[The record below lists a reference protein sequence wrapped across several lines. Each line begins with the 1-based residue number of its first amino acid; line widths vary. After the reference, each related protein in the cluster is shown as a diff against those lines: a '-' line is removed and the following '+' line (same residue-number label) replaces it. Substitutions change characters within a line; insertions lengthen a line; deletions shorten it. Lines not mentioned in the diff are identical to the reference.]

1 MGQGN
6 VGDGLDFRQLQYT
19 QIGLPLVEPIEWIV
33 IGAQVLRHPA
43 LPSNGTVEH
52 PTEGDTIDGSRM
64 NAETNDAARILIH
77 DDQDP
82 VGPQRCRLAPEQIH
96 TPETIFHVAQERQP
110 RGTAGVL
117 SRPVVTGENPA
128 NYVFVDLDVERQGDL
143 WAIRGQPQLG
153 LRCFISTT
161 A

>member
-6 VGDGLDFRQLQYT
+6 VGYGLDFRQLQYT

-33 IGAQVLRHPA
+33 VGAQVLRHPA

-64 NAETNDAARILIH
+64 DAETNDPARILIH

-82 VGPQRCRLAPEQIH
+82 MGLFLGSVRLQNWRNYCAAVRPEKVDM
-96 TPETIFHVAQERQP
+96 F
-110 RGTAGVL
+110 
-117 SRPVVTGENPA
+117 SRKE
-128 NYVFVDLDVERQGDL
+128 VDLQGQESE
-143 WAIRGQPQLG
+143 AP
-153 LRCFISTT
+153 
-161 A
+161 